1 MEDINCWQSKF
12 KLCEYSSKLLNLL
25 SLSNNKVNQPV
36 CITEVQKSI
45 YYARKY
51 HGKQLRKSGE
61 PYYSHPLEVAYLFA
75 EYTGKEDRLYYTTN
89 LVITSVLHDTI
100 EDTKLTKDMIARIF
114 NESVASKVDD
124 LTRIKIDRKIT
135 AGETVNLLFLQ
146 HKKDLLHIKLF
157 DRLHN
162 MRTISSMPLEK
173 RKKIVEETFDY
184 FILLAKCLELDEIK
198 QELIKLYY
206 QHLPVKPTISLMQG
220 EKVFSF
226 EDSSQLLSLIFQN
239 KVSQTCNQ

>member
-1 MEDINCWQSKF
+1 MEDVHCWQSKF
-12 KLCEYSSKLLNLL
+12 ELCEYSSKLLDLL

-51 HGKQLRKSGE
+51 HGSQLRKSGE

-100 EDTKLTKDMIARIF
+100 EDTKLTKDMIAKIF

-184 FILLAKCLELDEIK
+184 FILLAECLELNEIK
-198 QELIKLYY
+198 QELIDICDQYLS
-206 QHLPVKPTISLMQG
+206 VKPHLLLSKTRP
-220 EKVFSF
+220 EFSF
-226 EDSSQLLSLIFQN
+226 EDASQILSS
-239 KVSQTCNQ
+239 